1 MPSASVRH
9 VIGPEIEYCRMVNTF
24 ERMNIQRM
32 HIIPL
37 ASQGMQVL
45 RTLQIISG
53 RQGLHFRGERGA

>member
-9 VIGPEIEYCRMVNTF
+9 AISLEIECFPMVNTF
-24 ERMNIQRM
+24 ERMNMQRM

-45 RTLQIISG
+45 RTLQIFSG
-53 RQGLHFRGERGA
+53 RAGLHFAGERGA

>member
-9 VIGPEIEYCRMVNTF
+9 AISLEIECCPMVNTF
-24 ERMNIQRM
+24 ERMNMQQM

-53 RQGLHFRGERGA
+53 RQGLHFPGERGA